1 MTDFKGFSLEN
12 GQVNIDYLI
21 DYTNEVN
28 STACDDTNDCVPL
41 CKIWKML

>member
-1 MTDFKGFSLEN
+1 MFFF
-12 GQVNIDYLI
+12 QAIAVI

-41 CKIWKML
+41 GKIWKML